1 MSYAFGPSG
10 GVGGN
15 PYSAPVPTTG
25 NAPWTIS
32 GVQGRSGSRIDQIEI
47 VWSSK
52 SGSQSSDQF
61 GGDGGD
67 PFTFNIPSGD
77 YLALISGS
85 VGVNSGSV
93 VLFSLQFFTV
103 NGNKSPVF
111 GSATSTP
118 FTFSCPPGYMI
129 SGIFGRSGSAVD
141 ALGVYLDPIPT

>member
-1 MSYAFGPSG
+1 MSYVFGPSG

-15 PYSAPVPTTG
+15 PYSAPVPTSG
-25 NAPWTIS
+25 NAPWQIS

-52 SGSQSSDQF
+52 TGSQSSEQF
-61 GGDGGD
+61 GGTGGD
-67 PFTFNIPSGD
+67 PFTFNIANGD
-77 YLALISGS
+77 YLTLISGS
-85 VGVNSGSV
+85 VGVNNGSV
-93 VLFSLQFFTV
+93 VLYSLQFFTL

-118 FTFSCPPGYMI
+118 FNFQCPPGYQI

-141 ALGVYLDPIPT
+141 ALGVYLDPIPA